1 MKKLK
6 SGETMAGA
14 VRKLQNDGTI
24 AQLEMPGA
32 MGVSM
37 IVVKD
42 LPWRQRE
49 ELVHVLSI
57 VA

>member
-1 MKKLK
+1 
-6 SGETMAGA
+6 MAGA
-14 VRKLQNDGTI
+14 VRKLQNNGTI
-24 AQLEMPGA
+24 AQLEMPNA

-49 ELVHVLSI
+49 ELVHVLSV